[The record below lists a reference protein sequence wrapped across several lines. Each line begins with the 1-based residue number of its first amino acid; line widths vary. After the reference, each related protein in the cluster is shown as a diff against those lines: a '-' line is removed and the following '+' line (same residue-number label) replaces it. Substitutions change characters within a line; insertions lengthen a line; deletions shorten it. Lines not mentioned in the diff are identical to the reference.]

1 MPLKLSSYDKE
12 LFNELKELRSEL
24 ANNLGTVPT
33 YLFNDKT
40 LEHIAHKLPT
50 TESKLLEI
58 EGITEQKVLDFG
70 DDILM
75 LVQEHNMAH
84 EINKNI
90 VKVKPSVMEEDEKF
104 VKKPKVYKKKK
115 YKKTYKKRKY

>member
-1 MPLKLSSYDKE
+1 MKLGSYDKE
-12 LFNELKELRSEL
+12 LFYELKKLREEFAKDL
-24 ANNLGTVPT
+24 DTVPT

-40 LEHIAHKLPT
+40 LQIIAYKLPT

-58 EGITEQKVLDFG
+58 EGITEQKLLDFG

-75 LVQEHNMAH
+75 LVQEHKMAH

-104 VKKPKVYKKKK
+104 TKKSKVYKKKK
-115 YKKTYKKRKY
+115 YKKYTKKKY